1 MGYETI
7 TVEHLDGVARV
18 TLDRPDRL
26 NALSGPMFLELERFT
41 QEVDQSSDTRV
52 VVVTGRGRAFCSGA
66 DLRSY
71 TDEVD
76 MADPQIRDRM
86 RMIARVVRAWRHLD
100 VPTIA
105 AVNGV
110 AYGGGANLALMCD
123 LVIMHED
130 ATIAQSYVCAPEWC
144 PTWRRRTSCH
154 GWSARRARPSCCSS
168 ETPSAPAKPNGSGWS
183 TVRCPGTASTARCA
197 RCTTARCRA
206 AEITRAHSDR
216 SAPGSTLRSR
226 RHAGMGGDRDRHGD
240 VHR

>member
-130 ATIAQSYVCAPEWC
+130 ATM
-144 PTWRRRTSCH
+144 RT
-154 GWSARRARPSCCSS
+154 GMVPDMAATYLVPRLVG
-168 ETPSAPAKPNGSGWS
+168 PA
-183 TVRCPGTASTARCA
+183 
-197 RCTTARCRA
+197 RA
-206 AEITRAHSDR
+206 AELLLLGDALSAREAERIGLVNRAV
-216 SAPGSTLRSR
+216 P
-226 RHAGMGGDRDRHGD
+226 GDRFDGEVREMHDGSLPRRRD
-240 VHR
+240 HASSF